1 MTRSLTKRDKLLLHG
16 FITVFGYVDDWSINE
31 IELAESVLFYK
42 RQIHFIGGLVFLCTE
57 CLKERNLY
65 RVYVM
70 LMFAN
75 YVILVLTFIQGY
87 SRYSTWKIVTQ
98 DIQF

>member
-42 RQIHFIGGLVFLCTE
+42 RQTFHSSLSYFYVRRVF
-57 CLKERNLY
+57 R
-65 RVYVM
+65 RMQFVQGVR
-70 LMFAN
+70 
-75 YVILVLTFIQGY
+75 ILL
-87 SRYSTWKIVTQ
+87 SN
-98 DIQF
+98 